1 MYNEPSR
8 WERWGLIGA
17 FVVTCLF
24 TVGGIAAVL
33 SNRPQPV
40 TFVIEP
46 PPPTVTPVPT
56 ATPAPV
62 VVYVTGAVARPNQM
76 VTLAAGSRV
85 GDVVQAVGGF
95 AADADLSSVN
105 LAAVVRDGQ
114 QIHVSILGEAPALAV
129 VGGGVSAGL
138 IDVNTAD
145 VDTLVRLPGIGPA
158 LAGRIVAYREAN
170 GPFGSMAD
178 LDKVSGIGPSIL
190 AQIEGMVTFGTP

>member
-1 MYNEPSR
+1 MYHEPSR

-24 TVGGIAAVL
+24 TLGGIVAVL
-33 SNRPQPV
+33 ANRPQPV

-46 PPPTVTPVPT
+46 PPPTVTPMPT

-85 GDVVQAVGGF
+85 ADAVQAVGGF
-95 AADADLSSVN
+95 AVNADLGGLN

-114 QIHVSILGEAPALAV
+114 QIHVPMVGEVLTSDV
-129 VGGGVSAGL
+129 RDGGFSVSL

-145 VDTLVRLPGIGPA
+145 VDTLVELPGIGPA

-170 GPFGSMAD
+170 GPFRSLAD

-190 AQIEGMVTFGTP
+190 AQIEALVTFGTP